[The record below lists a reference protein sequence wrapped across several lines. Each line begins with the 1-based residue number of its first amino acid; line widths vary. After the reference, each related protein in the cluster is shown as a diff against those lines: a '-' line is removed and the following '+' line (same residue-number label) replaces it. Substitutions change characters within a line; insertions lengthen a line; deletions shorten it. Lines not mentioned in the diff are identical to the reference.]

1 MTAEELAQVLAT
13 LRPYGL
19 RPERLAE
26 VAGYR
31 SRGSIAQMLEGSTR
45 VPPALAEWLRDLA
58 AWHAAH
64 PPPQLGQPR
73 RSQEHP
79 GGQYER

>member
-1 MTAEELAQVLAT
+1 MTPEELAQVLAT

-31 SRGSIAQMLEGSTR
+31 SRGSIAQMLEGNTR
-45 VPPALAEWLRDLA
+45 VPPALAEWLRGLH

-64 PPPQLGQPR
+64 PPPQLGKPR
-73 RSQEHP
+73 
-79 GGQYER
+79 